1 MTAEKISIMARAL
14 NLADLLIYQEGAV
27 ISRTLIDK
35 KVGTITVFAFAEGE
49 GLSEHTAPFD
59 AFVQIIDGTAEITI
73 AGASHIVNAGQI
85 IILPADQPHALRAL
99 KQFKMLLVMIRA

>member
-1 MTAEKISIMARAL
+1 MTTEKDGIMARAL
-14 NLADLLIYQEGAV
+14 NPADLLSYQEGAV

-73 AGASHIVNAGQI
+73 AGVGHIIEAGQI
-85 IILPADQPHALRAL
+85 IILPANQPHALRAL
-99 KQFKMLLVMIRA
+99 TQFKMLLVMIRA

>member
-1 MTAEKISIMARAL
+1 MTAEKGSIMARAL
-14 NLADLLIYQEGAV
+14 NPADLLSYQEGAV

-35 KVGTITVFAFAEGE
+35 KVGTITAFAFAEGE

-73 AGASHIVNAGQI
+73 AGVGHTVEAGRF
-85 IILPADQPHALRAL
+85 IILPAGQPHSLLALTR
-99 KQFKMLLVMIRA
+99 FKMLLVMIRA

>member
-1 MTAEKISIMARAL
+1 MTAEKVSIMARSL
-14 NLADLLIYQEGAV
+14 NLADMLAYQEGAV

-59 AFVQIIDGTAEITI
+59 AFVQIIDGIAEITI
-73 AGASHIVNAGQI
+73 AGVGHTVEAGQI
-85 IILPADQPHALRAL
+85 IILPANQPHALRAL

>member
-1 MTAEKISIMARAL
+1 MTTGKGSIMARAL
-14 NLADLLIYQEGAV
+14 NLADLLAYQEGAV

-59 AFVQIIDGTAEITI
+59 AFVQIIDGTAEIAI
-73 AGASHIVNAGQI
+73 AGVGHTIEAGQI
-85 IILPADQPHALRAL
+85 IILPANQPHALKAL
-99 KQFKMLLVMIRA
+99 TRFKMLLVMIRA

>member
-1 MTAEKISIMARAL
+1 MTTEKGSIMARAL

-59 AFVQIIDGTAEITI
+59 AFVQIIDGSAGITI
-73 AGASHIVNAGQI
+73 AGVAHTVEAGRF
-85 IILPADQPHALRAL
+85 IILPADQPHSLRAL
-99 KQFKMLLVMIRA
+99 TRFKMLLVMIRA